1 MKKISI
7 LLLLVVML
15 SGCELLDTNT
25 MVCEYPLDPVSYE
38 VSYNSED
45 ISRFTIVEIR
55 DYTNYKESYFES
67 KEKEAKET
75 AEIYE
80 DVDGL
85 KQNVSVDGKVI
96 SIYLEV
102 DFKVYDIDVDEMN
115 IINLPL
121 KKSNFTDVRTLRKFF
136 VNKGYQCDEIVDSKF
151 R

>member
-7 LLLLVVML
+7 LLLLVVLL
-15 SGCELLDTNT
+15 SGCELFDTNA

-38 VSYNSED
+38 VRYNSED

-67 KEKEAKET
+67 KEKEAQET
-75 AEIYE
+75 AKIYE
-80 DVDGL
+80 DVGGL
-85 KQNVSVDGKVI
+85 KQDVSVDGKII

-102 DFKVYDIDVDEMN
+102 DFNVYDIDKDEMN

-121 KKSNFTDVRTLRKFF
+121 KKSDFADVRTLRKFF

>member
-15 SGCELLDTNT
+15 SGCELFDTNA

-38 VSYNSED
+38 VNYNSED

-67 KEKEAKET
+67 KEKEASET
-75 AEIYE
+75 AKIYNEI
-80 DVDGL
+80 DGL
-85 KQNVSVDGKVI
+85 KQDVSVDGKII

-102 DFKVYDIDVDEMN
+102 DFNVYDIDLDEMD
-115 IINLPL
+115 IIHLPL
-121 KKSNFTDVRTLRKFF
+121 KKSDFTDVKTLRKFF

>member
-7 LLLLVVML
+7 LLLLVMVL
-15 SGCELLDTNT
+15 SGCELFDTNA

-55 DYTNYKESYFES
+55 DYTNYKEAYFDS
-67 KEKEAKET
+67 KKKEAEQSVK
-75 AEIYE
+75 IYE
-80 DVDGL
+80 DIDGL
-85 KQNVSVDGKVI
+85 KQDVSVDGKMI

-102 DFKVYDIDVDEMN
+102 DFQVYDIDNDEMN
-115 IINLPL
+115 VINLPL
-121 KKSNFTDVRTLRKFF
+121 KKSDFTDVKTLRKFF
-136 VNKGYQCDEIVDSKF
+136 VNKGYHCDEIVDSKF